1 MVYVSCGGYI
11 KPYKNIKEVIEF
23 YKECTYYC
31 EGSERERYMN
41 IIVDALDHMGKQEVC
56 LSDGMRVHGVD
67 FNINDLTEKQ
77 LMTIRTGFK
86 LTVEELANYAVKYA
100 KRNEVK

>member
-23 YKECTYYC
+23 FKECTYYC

-56 LSDGMRVHGVD
+56 ISDGMSTFGVD
-67 FNINDLTEKQ
+67 FDIMTLTEAQ
-77 LMTIRTGFK
+77 LATIRKGFH
-86 LTVEELANYAVKYA
+86 LTVEELARFAMRYKE
-100 KRNEVK
+100 RSGE